1 MSRTKKQ
8 SGGVSNPIKATVTY
22 KPNNGEFEIYLKESK
37 KKISEVKSL
46 EIIVLD
52 ADRFSITG
60 YSNTYESM
68 FTSNLVHNTKKEKLV
83 VGTFVSGKYKVV
95 AEGFYQDIK
104 EKLVGGKY
112 TKNVIGL
119 LKVDG
124 EFVLTDFQLTGTA
137 KTIFM
142 DWFQKENP
150 DGLITITPGSE
161 ICEFIQKTGEI
172 IPVSKDKQKKGKK
185 TTWFYQLEFEEEEI
199 DDKTVALADTTDEAL
214 QKYFDGAKV
223 STPDPASSNEDVD
236 DSDDDED
243 GDDLPF

>member
-68 FTSNLVHNTKKEKLV
+68 FTSNLVHNTKKEKLT

-95 AEGFYQDIK
+95 AEGLYQDIK

-150 DGLITITPGSE
+150 DGLITITTGSE
-161 ICEFIQKTGEI
+161 VCEFIQKTGEI
-172 IPVSKDKQKKGKK
+172 VPVPKDKQKKWK

-199 DDKTVALADTTDEAL
+199 DDKTVELADKTDEAL
-214 QKYFDGAKV
+214 QKYFDGSKV
-223 STPDPASSNEDVD
+223 STNVPSASEDG
-236 DSDDDED
+236 DED
-243 GDDLPF
+243 GDGGDDDDNLPF